1 LNADEQGN
9 RNKKMKIII
18 TGATGMI
25 GEGVLLAS
33 LDHPNITEVL
43 MVNRRVAPLKHPKL
57 SELIVKDFTDLAAY
71 SAQLTGYDG
80 CFYCAGI
87 SSFGMDEQKYSHIT
101 FYTTIMFAK
110 ELARFNPNM
119 VFFYLSGVYADS
131 SENGKIM
138 WARIKGKTENALNE
152 LHFKAAY
159 SFRPG
164 FIIPLKAQKNVR
176 LIYKGLELIYPFV
189 FPNKTL
195 TYDEIGTALMQ
206 ILTLGCNKNILE
218 IKDLKLIAKQ
228 AELDK

>member
-1 LNADEQGN
+1 
-9 RNKKMKIII
+9 MKIII

-33 LDHPNITEVL
+33 LDHPDITGIL
-43 MVNRRVAPLKHPKL
+43 MVNRRASPLTHPKL
-57 SELIVKDFTDLAAY
+57 SELIVKDFTDLAAH
-71 SAQLTGYDG
+71 SDQLTGYDG

-87 SSFGMDEQKYSHIT
+87 SSFGMDEDKYNHIT
-101 FYTTIMFAK
+101 FYTTLLFAK
-110 ELARFNPNM
+110 ELAYLNADM

-131 SENGKIM
+131 SEKGKIM

-152 LHFKAAY
+152 LHFKAVY

-164 FIIPLKAQKNVR
+164 FIIPMKAQKNVR
-176 LIYKGLELIYPFV
+176 WIYKGLNLIYPFV

-195 TYDEIGTALMQ
+195 TYDEIATALIR
-206 ILTLGCNKNILE
+206 ILTLGYSATILE

-228 AELDK
+228 AELEE

>member
-1 LNADEQGN
+1 MSNE
-9 RNKKMKIII
+9 NKKMKIII

-33 LDHPNITEVL
+33 LDHPGITEVL
-43 MVNRRVAPLKHPKL
+43 MVNRRASPLIHHKL
-57 SELIVKDFTDLAAY
+57 SELIVKDFTDLAAHRE
-71 SAQLTGYDG
+71 QITGYDG

-87 SSFGMDEQKYSHIT
+87 SSFGMSEVKYNHIT

-110 ELARFNPNM
+110 ELVFLNPDM

-138 WARIKGKTENALNE
+138 WARIKGRTENALNE
-152 LHFKAAY
+152 LHFKAVY

-176 LIYKGLELIYPFV
+176 FIYKGLGLIYPFV
-189 FPNKTL
+189 FPKQTL
-195 TYDEIGTALMQ
+195 TYNEIISALIRTL
-206 ILTLGCNKNILE
+206 ILGYNKNILE
-218 IKDLKLIAKQ
+218 IKDLKLIVRQ
-228 AELDK
+228 LELDK

>member
-1 LNADEQGN
+1 
-9 RNKKMKIII
+9 MKIII

-43 MVNRRVAPLKHPKL
+43 MVNRRASPLKHPKL
-57 SELIVKDFTDLAAY
+57 SELIVKDFTDLATHRN
-71 SAQLTGYDG
+71 QLSGYDG

-87 SSFGMDEQKYSHIT
+87 SSFGMGEQQYSHII

-110 ELARFNPNM
+110 QLACFNQDM

-138 WARIKGKTENALNE
+138 WARIKGKTERALNE
-152 LHFKAAY
+152 LHFKAVY

-176 LIYKGLELIYPFV
+176 FIYKAFKLFYPLI
-189 FPNKTL
+189 FPNQTL
-195 TYDEIGTALMQ
+195 TYDEIGTALIR
-206 ILTLGCNKNILE
+206 ILTLGYNENILE

-228 AELDK
+228 HELGK

>member
-1 LNADEQGN
+1 
-9 RNKKMKIII
+9 MKIII

-33 LDHPNITEVL
+33 LDHPEITEIL
-43 MVNRRVAPLKHPKL
+43 MINRRASPLLHPKL
-57 SELIVKDFTDLAAY
+57 SELIVKDFTDLAAHRN
-71 SAQLTGYDG
+71 QLTGFDG

-87 SSFGMDEQKYSHIT
+87 SSFGMNEDKYNHIT

-110 ELARFNPNM
+110 ELAYLNPEL

-152 LHFKAAY
+152 LHFKAVY

-176 LIYKGLELIYPFV
+176 LIYKVLKLIYPFV

-195 TYDEIGTALMQ
+195 TYDEIETALFR
-206 ILTLGCNKNILE
+206 ILILGYHKNILE

-228 AELDK
+228 TELDK

>member
-1 LNADEQGN
+1 
-9 RNKKMKIII
+9 
-18 TGATGMI
+18 MI

-33 LDHPNITEVL
+33 LDNPNITEVL
-43 MVNRRVAPLKHPKL
+43 MVNRRTSPLKHPKL
-57 SELIVKDFTDLAAY
+57 SELIVKDFTDLAAH
-71 SAQLTGYDG
+71 SEQLTGYDG

-87 SSFGMDEQKYSHIT
+87 SSFGMAEDKYNHIT

-110 ELARFNPNM
+110 ELAYLNPDM

-152 LHFKAAY
+152 LHFKAVY
-159 SFRPG
+159 SFRSG

-176 LIYKGLELIYPFV
+176 LLYKGLRLIYPIV

-195 TYDEIGTALMQ
+195 TYEEIATALIRTM
-206 ILTLGCNKNILE
+206 TLGYNENILE
-218 IKDLKLIAKQ
+218 IKDLKLIGKQ
-228 AELDK
+228 SELNIQI

>member
-1 LNADEQGN
+1 
-9 RNKKMKIII
+9 MKIII

-25 GEGVLLAS
+25 GEGVLLAA
-33 LDHPNITEVL
+33 LDHPNVTKVL
-43 MVNRRVAPLKHPKL
+43 MVNRRASPLRHPKL
-57 SELIVKDFTDLAAY
+57 AELIVKDFTDLAAY

-87 SSFGMDEQKYSHIT
+87 SSVGMGEQQYSHIT
-101 FYTTIMFAK
+101 FYTTIIFAK
-110 ELARFNPNM
+110 ELAHLNPDM

-152 LHFKAAY
+152 LPFKAVY

-176 LIYKGLELIYPFV
+176 LIYKGLNLIYPFL
-189 FPNKTL
+189 FPNQTL
-195 TYDEIGTALMQ
+195 TYDEIGTTLMR
-206 ILTLGCNKNILE
+206 ILTLGYNKNILE
-218 IKDLKLIAKQ
+218 IKDLKSIAKQ

>member
-1 LNADEQGN
+1 
-9 RNKKMKIII
+9 MKIII

-33 LDHPNITEVL
+33 LDHPDITEVL
-43 MVNRRVAPLKHPKL
+43 MVNRRTSPLKHPKL
-57 SELIVKDFTDLAAY
+57 YELIVKDFTDLAAY
-71 SAQLTGYDG
+71 STQLTGYDG

-87 SSFGMDEQKYSHIT
+87 SSLGMNEQKYSQIT

-110 ELARFNPNM
+110 ELARFNPDM

-138 WARIKGKTENALNE
+138 WARIKGKTENALSE

-176 LIYKGLELIYPFV
+176 LIYKGLNLIYPFV
-189 FPNKTL
+189 FANKTL
-195 TYDEIGTALMQ
+195 TYKEIGVALMRTL
-206 ILTLGCNKNILE
+206 ILGYNKNILE
-218 IKDLKLIAKQ
+218 IKDLKLIAKR
-228 AELDK
+228 ADVDK